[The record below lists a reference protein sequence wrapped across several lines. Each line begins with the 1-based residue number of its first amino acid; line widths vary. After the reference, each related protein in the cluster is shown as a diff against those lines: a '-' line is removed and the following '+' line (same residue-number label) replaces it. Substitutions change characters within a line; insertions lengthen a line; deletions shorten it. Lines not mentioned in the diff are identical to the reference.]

1 MAQRAGIDA
10 SIPLQIKQ
18 PDMLERISDL
28 VGIQRQQVALKGEQQ
43 TQTQRANLAKFDI
56 TKIIGDDGTID
67 LNKIPDS
74 GLREAAGDQF
84 PDVLHTYAGIK
95 QQQLAAK
102 QSLVQLTDA
111 QRSTF
116 GDMVGALRSDPDV
129 AQDTPAGRQ
138 KITQAFGQYATM
150 YGRDVENVL
159 RSYAAP
165 IQNAPPGKLAQVV
178 QNIQLQATSA
188 SEQAGR
194 QAPAYTSTGAEL
206 RQTNPY
212 AQQGQAPTSIP
223 LTLSPGEQATVV
235 TDQLGNQYEMRRDAK
250 GNIVS
255 TRPLGGGSGTGGGSD
270 QAPARFGPGER
281 ASIEQQA
288 ETNFQNVSANRIAAS
303 LAPQQLDQINK
314 ALDISRTVET
324 GGKFAGKRAEWES
337 TIASIIPGLK
347 SAADDATKLQL
358 LDKFAERI
366 AADSARVLGANAST
380 DAARESITRQN
391 ANIGYT
397 PKAVQEVLKYAKAQT
412 MAMSAKGDAQE
423 QWLKAEGNGITKAH
437 EFETKWRQAYDPR
450 LFQLESM
457 DTGERRDFAKKLT
470 DKEKLEMADKLQLLR
485 DLGAMK

>member
-10 SIPLQIKQ
+10 SIPLQVQ
-18 PDMLERISDL
+18 RPDTLGKISEL
-28 VGIQRQQVALKGEQQ
+28 VGIKRAQTQLAGEQQ
-43 TQTQRANLAKFDI
+43 SLGQRQNLAKFDI

-67 LNKIPDS
+67 LNKIPGS

-84 PDVLHTYAGIK
+84 PDVLQQYAGIR

-111 QRSTF
+111 QRGSF

-138 KITQAFGQYATM
+138 KISQAFGQYAQM

-159 RSYAAP
+159 RAYAAP

-188 SEQAGR
+188 SEQASR
-194 QAPAYTSTGAEL
+194 QAPQYTSTGAEL

-212 AQQGQAPTSIP
+212 AQAGQAPASMP
-223 LTLSPGEQATVV
+223 LTISPGEQATVV
-235 TDQLGNQYEMRRDAK
+235 SDQLGNQFELQRDAR
-250 GNIVS
+250 GNISGV
-255 TRPLGGGSGTGGGSD
+255 RPLGGGGGPAA
-270 QAPARFGPGER
+270 APARFGPGER
-281 ASIEQQA
+281 QAIEQQVEA
-288 ETNFQNVSANRIAAS
+288 NFRNVDATRIAAS

-314 ALDISRTVET
+314 ALTISRTVDT

-337 TIASIIPGLK
+337 TIASVIPGLK
-347 SAADDATKLQL
+347 TAADDATKLQL

-412 MAMSAKGDAQE
+412 MAMAAKGDAQE

-437 EFETKWRQAYDPR
+437 EFETKWRQSYDPVVY
-450 LFQLESM
+450 QLEAADPS
-457 DTGERRDFAKKLT
+457 ERRAII
-470 DKEKLEMADKLQLLR
+470 EKLPKAEAASLTEKRKALR
-485 DLGAMK
+485 ELGALK

>member
-10 SIPLQIKQ
+10 SIPLQGKR
-18 PDMLERISDL
+18 PDMLGLISEL
-28 VGIQRQQVALKGEQQ
+28 VGIRRQQTALAGEQQ
-43 TQTQRANLAKFDI
+43 SQTQRANLAKFDVS
-56 TKIIGDDGTID
+56 KIIGDDGTID
-67 LNKIPDS
+67 LNKIPGS

-84 PDVLHTYAGIK
+84 PDVLQQYAGIR
-95 QQQLAAK
+95 QQQLTAK

-111 QRSTF
+111 QRGSF
-116 GDMVGALRSDPDV
+116 GDMMGALRSDPDV

-138 KITQAFGQYATM
+138 KVVQAFGQYAQM
-150 YGRDVENVL
+150 YGKDAEPVL
-159 RSYAAP
+159 RAYAAP
-165 IQNAPPGKLAQVV
+165 IQHAPPGKLAQTV

-194 QAPAYTSTGAEL
+194 QAPTYTSTGAEL

-212 AQQGQAPTSIP
+212 AQSGQAPAAMP
-223 LTLSPGEQATVV
+223 LTIAPGEQATVLS
-235 TDQLGNQYEMRRDAK
+235 DQLGNQFELQRDAR
-250 GNIVS
+250 GNFIGV
-255 TRPLGGGSGTGGGSD
+255 RPLGGGGGQAAGPGA
-270 QAPARFGPGER
+270 APARFGPGER
-281 ASIEQQA
+281 QAIEQQA
-288 ETNFQNVSANRIAAS
+288 EANFRNVDATRIAAS

-347 SAADDATKLQL
+347 TAADDATKLQL

-412 MAMSAKGDAQE
+412 MAMAAKGDAQE

-437 EFETKWRQAYDPR
+437 EFETKWRQAYDPVVY
-450 LFQLESM
+450 QLEAAAPN
-457 DTGERRDFAKKLT
+457 ERRGII
-470 DKEKLEMADKLQLLR
+470 EKLPKAEAASLAEKRKALR
-485 DLGAMK
+485 ELGALK